1 MKIKLNE
8 NYTTVS
14 VYVVIVFVICYG
26 IYKITDNISV
36 NQQIYTT
43 IVSALVPFFIAFLL
57 SYFLYPLVDLIEN
70 KFIGGVR
77 SQKLK
82 RFISIFIS
90 YLTVIGFSILLLS
103 FVIPQIFQ
111 SIRDVSRLVQRFN
124 SYVPEIEKML
134 QAQHIRIFNTSFYL
148 DMTFFNRYFSNS
160 LNIKEA
166 INSISELLTGLVP
179 TLINFLSHFAAGFL
193 NVLLGMILAVYLL
206 AGKEKLGAASK
217 RFVRSLF
224 SQKNAENLLEIMADS
239 HSIFNGFI
247 IGSLIDALIIGML
260 TFLSML
266 ILQIDYALLVS
277 IIVGVTNI
285 IPYFGPIIGGVVG
298 FILLIFVSPVKALI
312 FAGLI
317 LVIQQF
323 DGNFLKPKIFG
334 QSVGLGPISVI
345 FSIFLFGKLFGFV
358 GMFLGVPIFTI
369 LKNIIDRYL
378 NKQYQ
383 KKYPNGCPES
393 QAAAHENLPY
403 DIHKKK

>member
-1 MKIKLNE
+1 MKIKWNE
-8 NYTTVS
+8 KYTTIS

-26 IYKITDNISV
+26 IYKITDNITV
-36 NQQIYTT
+36 NQQVYTT
-43 IVSALVPFFIAFLL
+43 IVSSLVPFFIAFLL
-57 SYFLYPLVDLIEN
+57 SYFLFPLVDLIEG
-70 KFIGGVR
+70 KFLSGIS
-77 SQKLK
+77 SQKRK

-90 YLTVIGFSILLLS
+90 YLSVIGLSILLLS

-124 SYVPEIEKML
+124 SYTPEIEKML
-134 QAQHIRIFNTSFYL
+134 QSQQIQIFNTSFYI
-148 DMTFFNRYFSNS
+148 DMTFFNRYLSKT
-160 LNIKEA
+160 LDIKEA
-166 INSISELLTGLVP
+166 LNSVSDLLTGLVP
-179 TLINFLSHFAAGFL
+179 ALINFLSHFASGFL
-193 NVLLGMILAVYLL
+193 NVILGMILAVYLL
-206 AGKEKLGAASK
+206 AGKEKLGTASK

-224 SQKNAENLLEIMADS
+224 SQKNAETLLEIMADS

-247 IGSLIDALIIGML
+247 IGSLIDALIIGMI
-260 TFLSML
+260 TFLAML
-266 ILQIDYALLVS
+266 ILRIDYPLLVS

-298 FILLIFVSPVKALI
+298 FLLLIFVDPIKALI

-369 LKNIIDRYL
+369 FKNIIDRYL
-378 NKQYQ
+378 NKEYQ
-383 KKYPNGCPES
+383 KKYPDGCPDS
-393 QAAAHENLPY
+393 QTPAPTSLPY
-403 DIHKKK
+403 DIHNKN